1 LKSIGVLINPTSGK
15 GKGAAAGQKALDAL
29 DQSGH
34 PYRNLT
40 GGSLQQSRLTAQE
53 CIAGNELSALFVVGG
68 DGMVHLG
75 ANLCGGTEVPLG
87 IVAAGTGNDS
97 AMTMGLPLTDPAEA
111 TRVAIAA
118 MPNPVWIDL
127 IAGRASLGDF
137 FAFGT
142 VSAGFD
148 ALVNARANRMS
159 WPKGQRRY
167 EVAMVLELLKFKGI
181 HYRAV
186 IDGVERK
193 ISAMLCAVA
202 NAPSFGGGM
211 LIAPHA
217 DLQDGKL
224 DLFIVHKITRATL
237 LKIFPTVYTG
247 KHVTHPAV
255 EFVEAQTVVLDAGD
269 MPVYADGEYVGQSP
283 VETKIVRRALMVL
296 APAKH

>member
-15 GKGAAAGQKALDAL
+15 GKGALAGQKVLAALDEL
-29 DQSGH
+29 GQ

-40 GGSLQQSRLTAQE
+40 GGSLQQSRQNAQA
-53 CIAGNELSALFVVGG
+53 CIEANELNALLVVGG

-75 ANLCGGTEVPLG
+75 ANLCGATEVPLG
-87 IVAAGTGNDS
+87 IIAAGTGNDS
-97 AMTMGLPLTDPAEA
+97 AMTMGLPLNDPAA
-111 TRVAIAA
+111 AVRVAVDSLA
-118 MPNPVWIDL
+118 NPVSIDL
-127 IAGRASLGDF
+127 ISGKASLGDF
-137 FAFGT
+137 YAFGT

-159 WPKGQRRY
+159 WPRGQRRY

-181 HYRAV
+181 HYKAV

-217 DLQDGKL
+217 DLSDGKL

-255 EFVEAQTVVLDAGD
+255 EFVEAKTVVLDAGD
-269 MPVYADGEYVGQSP
+269 MAVYADGEYVGQSP
-283 VETKIVRRALMVL
+283 VETKVASQALKVL
-296 APAKH
+296 APSR

>member
-1 LKSIGVLINPTSGK
+1 MKSIGVLINPTSGK
-15 GKGAAAGQKALDAL
+15 GKGEAAGQKVLAALEQL
-29 DQSGH
+29 GQ
-34 PYRNLT
+34 PFRNLT
-40 GGSLQQSRLTAQE
+40 GGSLQQSRQNAQD
-53 CIAGNELSALFVVGG
+53 CIASGELSALLVVGG

-87 IVAAGTGNDS
+87 IIAAGTGNDS

-111 TRVAIAA
+111 ARVAVASLA
-118 MPNPVWIDL
+118 SPQRIDL
-127 IAGRASLGDF
+127 IAGSASLGEF

-148 ALVNARANRMS
+148 ALVNARANQMS

-181 HYRAV
+181 HYKAV

-217 DLQDGKL
+217 DLRDGKL

-255 EFVEAQTVVLDAGD
+255 EFVEAQTVVLDAGN

-283 VETKIVRRALMVL
+283 VETKVAKQALLVL
-296 APAKH
+296 APSQS

>member
-1 LKSIGVLINPTSGK
+1 MKSIGVLINPTSGR
-15 GKGAAAGQKALDAL
+15 GKGAAAGQKVLQVL
-29 DQSGH
+29 DQHGH

-40 GGSLQQSRLTAQE
+40 GGSLQQSRENAQA
-53 CIAGNELSALFVVGG
+53 CLNNSELSALLVVGG

-75 ANLCGGTEVPLG
+75 ANLCGGTQVPLG
-87 IVAAGTGNDS
+87 IIAAGTGNDS
-97 AMTMGLPLTDPAEA
+97 AMAMGLPLTDPAEA
-111 TRVAIAA
+111 TRVALSALA
-118 MPNPVWIDL
+118 NPQRIDL
-127 IAGRASLGDF
+127 IAGSASLGAF
-137 FAFGT
+137 YAFGT

-148 ALVNARANRMS
+148 ALVNARANQMR

-217 DLQDGKL
+217 DLRDGKL

-237 LKIFPTVYTG
+237 LKIFPTVYKG

-255 EFVEAQTVVLDAGD
+255 EFVEAQTVVLDAGN
-269 MPVYADGEYVGQSP
+269 MAVYADGEYVGQSP
-283 VETKIVRRALMVL
+283 VETKIAKQALLVL
-296 APAKH
+296 APSQP

>member
-1 LKSIGVLINPTSGK
+1 MKSIGVLINPTAGK
-15 GKGAAAGQKALDAL
+15 GKGAAAGQRVLDAM

-40 GGSLQQSRLTAQE
+40 GGSLQQSRANALA
-53 CIAGNELSALFVVGG
+53 CIAGNELSALLVVGG

-87 IVAAGTGNDS
+87 IIAAGTGNDS
-97 AMTMGLPLTDPAEA
+97 AMTMGLPLADPAEA
-111 TRVAIAA
+111 TRVALEAL
-118 MPNPVWIDL
+118 PNPVTIDL

-181 HYRAV
+181 HYKAI

-211 LIAPHA
+211 MIAPHA

-224 DLFIVHKITRATL
+224 DLFIVHKISRATL
-237 LKIFPTVYTG
+237 LKIFPSVYTG

-255 EFVEAQTVVLDAGD
+255 EFVEAETVVLDAGN
-269 MPVYADGEYVGQSP
+269 MPIYADGEYVGQSP
-283 VETKIVRRALMVL
+283 VETRVASGALLVL
-296 APAKH
+296 APSR

>member
-1 LKSIGVLINPTSGK
+1 MKSIGVLINPTSGK
-15 GKGAAAGQKALDAL
+15 GKGALAGQKVLEAL
-29 DQSGH
+29 DQSGQ

-40 GGSLQQSRLTAQE
+40 GGSLQQSRQNAQA
-53 CIAGNELSALFVVGG
+53 CIEGAELSALLVVGG

-75 ANLCGGTEVPLG
+75 ANLCAATDVPLG
-87 IVAAGTGNDS
+87 IIAAGTGNDS

-111 TRVAIAA
+111 TRVALAA
-118 MPNPVWIDL
+118 LEAPVSIDL
-127 IAGRASLGDF
+127 IAGKASVGDF
-137 FAFGT
+137 YAFGT

-181 HYRAV
+181 HYLAV
-186 IDGVERK
+186 IDGAERK
-193 ISAMLCAVA
+193 INAMLCAVA

-255 EFVEAQTVVLDAGD
+255 EFVEAESVVLDAGD
-269 MPVYADGEYVGQSP
+269 MAVYADGEYVGQSP
-283 VETKIVRRALMVL
+283 VVTRVAKKALLVL
-296 APAKH
+296 APSR